1 MTLISSRE
9 FHRAKPKL
17 LKRIY
22 ITFILYPIIHN
33 SYLNMKL
40 NKINDN
46 KTAGKKNHRKKS
58 VPPRKKKMYLLHLS
72 IKVPYICESKES

>member
-46 KTAGKKNHRKKS
+46 KTAGEKKPQEKKCPTKKNKNVFVALK
-58 VPPRKKKMYLLHLS
+58 Y
-72 IKVPYICESKES
+72 